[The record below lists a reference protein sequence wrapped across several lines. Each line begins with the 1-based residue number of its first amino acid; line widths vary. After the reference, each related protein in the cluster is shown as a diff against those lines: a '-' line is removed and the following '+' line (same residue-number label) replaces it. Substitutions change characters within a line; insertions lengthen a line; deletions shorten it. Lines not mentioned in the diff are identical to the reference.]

1 MRSAKPH
8 PVSKSSRDAAPAR
21 PFPPY
26 DARRY
31 VVSQSVGHQIVNL
44 MTLMRRELETRMAAV
59 GLTDA
64 QWKPLWMLDSG
75 RADTGNEMARCL
87 EMDAGAVTRL
97 LDRLEAKG
105 LLERTRSE
113 ADRRVV
119 RLQLTPAGKAAAV
132 QVPHVLASVNND
144 FLQGFSEAEWLQ
156 LRALIERMSA
166 NGAALLAARSA
177 A

>member
-1 MRSAKPH
+1 M
-8 PVSKSSRDAAPAR
+8 
-21 PFPPY
+21 
-26 DARRY
+26 
-31 VVSQSVGHQIVNL
+31 
-44 MTLMRRELETRMAAV
+44 
-59 GLTDA
+59 
-64 QWKPLWMLDSG
+64 
-75 RADTGNEMARCL
+75 
-87 EMDAGAVTRL
+87 
-97 LDRLEAKG
+97 
-105 LLERTRSE
+105 
-113 ADRRVV
+113 V